1 MKYKLI
7 TNVCC
12 LLLCIGSFGQTIV
25 SGEYFWD
32 NDPGVGNGIA
42 FDAVDGG
49 NVDMTFNPST
59 TGLNEGPHIIGF
71 RFVDDNNVWGE
82 TETKRVVVHH
92 FTGAEYFWDTDPG
105 AGNATPAALNSGD
118 QLFNGEITISSA
130 GVKPGNRLLGVRT
143 KGIGD
148 VWSPPFVKRMY
159 VPTLYTEGE
168 YFWDT
173 DPGVG
178 LANSFSLAQQSDTLN
193 QNVEI
198 STGDITPG
206 LHYLYTRVRGLNGS
220 FGTTYKK
227 RVIISRTIVGGEY
240 FWDTDPGIGNGTSI
254 GVISSGDSVQVCGE
268 LSTIGFAPGDY
279 MLYVRTVSDDGLWGH
294 AVGVPVTVTPNV
306 SVVGCDGD
314 FDLSGN
320 VGTTDLLLFLTG
332 FGQASA
338 CSFDLTGDG
347 VVGSPDLLIFLSRF
361 GTICN

>member
-1 MKYKLI
+1 MKKIITTIVCSLLI
-7 TNVCC
+7 Y
-12 LLLCIGSFGQTIV
+12 IGGFAQTIV

-32 NDPGVGNGIA
+32 NDPGVGNGVA
-42 FDAVDGG
+42 FDAVDGA

-59 TGLNEGPHIIGF
+59 AGLKEGPHLIGF
-71 RFVDDNNVWGE
+71 RFVDENNVWGE
-82 TETKRVVVHH
+82 TETKRIIVHQ

-105 AGNATPAALNSGD
+105 AGNATPATLNSGD
-118 QLFNGEITISSA
+118 PLFNGEITISSE

-148 VWSPPFVKRMY
+148 VWSTTIVKRMY

-173 DPGVG
+173 IRV
-178 LANSFSLAQQSDTLN
+178 LALATSFSFAQQSDTLN

-198 STGDITPG
+198 STGEITPG

-240 FWDTDPGIGNGTSI
+240 FWDTDPGIGNGTPI

-268 LSTIGFAPGDY
+268 LSTIGLHPE
-279 MLYVRTVSDDGLWGH
+279 
-294 AVGVPVTVTPNV
+294 
-306 SVVGCDGD
+306 
-314 FDLSGN
+314 
-320 VGTTDLLLFLTG
+320 TT
-332 FGQASA
+332 
-338 CSFDLTGDG
+338 CSM
-347 VVGSPDLLIFLSRF
+347 
-361 GTICN
+361 